1 VLDKAL
7 FELPGIKR
15 ILIALAVFAA
25 FEALVILGLAWG
37 LSSAVTNLW
46 LGHPTTEQ
54 LLWIVLFFLSFVGIQ
69 IVRYAKDKMLDTYAF
84 ERADELRQ
92 DLMHSIF
99 SRGSSLVQEQGSGTT
114 TTLLLEGIE
123 QVEIYLRLVLSKMV
137 RLFVIPFFLLIPIF
151 ILDWVSGIIMLLIF
165 PFVILY
171 MVILGRFAGEKA
183 TKQHKEFK
191 RLANHFVD
199 TLRGIDTLKFF
210 GLSKKQGDSIYAVS
224 ERYRGATIKTLRVAI
239 LSSSVLDLFA
249 TLSVAAVA
257 IMLGLRLLDESIILF
272 PALTVLIL
280 APEYFKTIREF
291 AADFHASLDGKNSL
305 ASIQKILL
313 KTEESED
320 ASVDALLNDSRHLL
334 WSESSELAV
343 NDLSYLYDEFEAVSK
358 VSFAVLGPVKVG
370 IIGASGAGKSSLI
383 HLLGGFSLASEGSI
397 CINNTELTGA
407 NREEWQQQLAYLPQ
421 NPYIFHATLSE
432 NISFYHP
439 GATEEEVLQ
448 AAQVVGLQ
456 DLIDELPEGL
466 NTKIGEGA
474 RPLSGGQAQRVA
486 LARICL
492 DKKRSVLLF
501 DEPTAHLDIET
512 ELELK
517 QKMLPLMQDK
527 LVLFATH
534 RLHWMH
540 DMDLIIVL
548 DEGRIVESGTLE
560 ELQKS
565 SSTFAS
571 FVSKL
576 GGGAA

>member
-1 VLDKAL
+1 MLDKAL